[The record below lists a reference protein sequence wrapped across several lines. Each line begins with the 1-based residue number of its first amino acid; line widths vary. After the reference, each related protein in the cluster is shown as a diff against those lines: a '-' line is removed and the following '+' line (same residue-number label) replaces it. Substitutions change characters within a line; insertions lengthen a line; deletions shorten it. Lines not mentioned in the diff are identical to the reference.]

1 MTTHFTSAFPFGKN
15 IMVDAIRA
23 LYQVPDGI
31 SDFIDRHIDEMKR
44 NASATVRATG
54 SVLEGAKFG
63 FGVGYVAPLVLISV
77 GQLILGNTLAAVM
90 TVGTGLL
97 LSNPIAMTCGA
108 TGAIFYGWKALSDDE
123 RNSIVARIAEVFE
136 IGVEFI
142 KAVVGYLLSTLR
154 SLVSSE
160 VVAEYRRFVTET
172 ASGFGRSFADISRS
186 MKDRLAETAS
196 TVADVVGKTADRTKD
211 GVDSMAKSVG
221 AAVNTTTA
229 KVVDTL
235 QSAGNSLRISS
246 RKDKE

>member
-1 MTTHFTSAFPFGKN
+1 
-15 IMVDAIRA
+15 MVEAIKA
-23 LYQVPDGI
+23 LYQVTEGI
-31 SDFIDRHIDEMKR
+31 NDFVDRHIGEMKQ
-44 NASATVRATG
+44 NDSATVRATG
-54 SVLEGAKFG
+54 SVLEGAKYG

-90 TVGTGLL
+90 TVASGALL
-97 LSNPIAMTCGA
+97 INPIAMTCGA
-108 TGAIFYGWKALSDDE
+108 MGAIFYGWKALSDEE
-123 RNSIVARIAEVFE
+123 RSSIVNRVAEVFE
-136 IGVEFI
+136 IGVEFV
-142 KAVVGYLLSTLR
+142 KAVVGYLLGTLR

-186 MKDRLAETAS
+186 MKDRFVETAS

-211 GVDSMAKSVG
+211 GVDAVAKSVG
-221 AAVNTTTA
+221 TAVNTTTA

-246 RKDKE
+246 RKDRE